1 MKTTDKS
8 VWESGEKRINLT
20 LGTIA
25 EVIGAVLPEGM
36 APNRSCRRVLTQS
49 VYATG
54 DDVVISAGWY
64 PHSEIIPEALKRN
77 VIAVFCDPETKKDY
91 PQDNVIPVEDPM
103 ACVTRFERWRAEPCH
118 AKRIAI
124 TGSVGK
130 TTTTSLINAI
140 MTNSYRTF
148 THHTM
153 ANSHGAI
160 LRNVQQVDPSYEYWV
175 QEVGGVQP
183 GYVESSA
190 KFLAPDIVV
199 LTNIG
204 ESHLNLY
211 HTKENIFYDKSSL
224 ERYAQPDGVVVINY
238 DDDMLRK
245 AAYTHRVVTCSKSD
259 PRADYYAQNIRTEL
273 DGTHFTAVSKE
284 GTLEIHL
291 NLYGEHNVY
300 NALFALA
307 VGSLADVPMEKIPAF
322 LETYRPSGMR
332 QNFVEVGGYHLFVD
346 TFNAEPLTILGAAKT
361 LEQIVVKNGGRKIF
375 VTGHIDKLGEE
386 SPQMHEK
393 LGHDLAKLHLDQIVL
408 FAGDSACTYKAMLED
423 GCTNVIHTDDREMLE
438 KWLRKHIHHEDVV
451 FFRSGQFKAA
461 LAKTVDHLFGTSFQ
475 NEQQFNEGRVV
486 TQDGFRFRLRQDD
499 IAEVIGYSGSGKEL
513 DIPETVQGHVVTR
526 VAPFA
531 FSRQRRITAVSI
543 PDTVDSIGQEAFYIC
558 PSLQQVKLPARLKI
572 IGKNA
577 FNYCRALKSVI
588 VPTGT
593 IHIDR
598 HAFYDCDALQE
609 IFIPNTVG
617 FFGEDVFGG
626 SHPGAGKCTIIC
638 EKGSYAEQ
646 YAKERGMRTAEAKT
660 EPQQPVVSIAKP
672 RQYTAEEKRLIERAG
687 YWQRSYDR
695 RTQNVN
701 MLTEEQKAAVCAYW
715 GGYQDLFDV
724 ETVFH
729 SFYLSKTGKF
739 DVRYMPVDIYYSF
752 IDPYYNNWKIA
763 PVIDNKCL
771 YYQLFKDAKQP
782 EGVFFRMN
790 NIWTDANKHLVSE
803 EEILR
808 KIWKLVMKQANES
821 EGGHGVFFIHG
832 ADMDEQFKR
841 AAASIKKDIVV
852 QASIKQNAA
861 LSAVNPTSINTIRV
875 MTLLRQDGVRICSAI
890 LRMGVNGSRVD
901 NISQGG
907 ICCGVDADGRL
918 KPVAYNY
925 KGESFDIHP
934 TTGVHFSDVVI
945 PNFDKII
952 QMVTETHPYIPDFRL
967 VSWDVAMDED
977 GIPMLVE
984 ANLCY
989 GELNLHQLC
998 NGPIF
1003 GDNTQLVLDEVFHR

>member
-36 APNRSCRRVLTQS
+36 DPNRSCRRVLTQS

-140 MTNSYRTF
+140 MKNSYRTF

-307 VGSLADVPMEKIPAF
+307 VGRLADVPMEKIPAF

-332 QNFVEVGGYHLFVD
+332 QNFVEVGG
-346 TFNAEPLTILGAAKT
+346 
-361 LEQIVVKNGGRKIF
+361 
-375 VTGHIDKLGEE
+375 
-386 SPQMHEK
+386 
-393 LGHDLAKLHLDQIVL
+393 
-408 FAGDSACTYKAMLED
+408 
-423 GCTNVIHTDDREMLE
+423 
-438 KWLRKHIHHEDVV
+438 
-451 FFRSGQFKAA
+451 
-461 LAKTVDHLFGTSFQ
+461 
-475 NEQQFNEGRVV
+475 
-486 TQDGFRFRLRQDD
+486 
-499 IAEVIGYSGSGKEL
+499 
-513 DIPETVQGHVVTR
+513 
-526 VAPFA
+526 
-531 FSRQRRITAVSI
+531 
-543 PDTVDSIGQEAFYIC
+543 
-558 PSLQQVKLPARLKI
+558 
-572 IGKNA
+572 
-577 FNYCRALKSVI
+577 
-588 VPTGT
+588 
-593 IHIDR
+593 
-598 HAFYDCDALQE
+598 
-609 IFIPNTVG
+609 
-617 FFGEDVFGG
+617 
-626 SHPGAGKCTIIC
+626 
-638 EKGSYAEQ
+638 
-646 YAKERGMRTAEAKT
+646 
-660 EPQQPVVSIAKP
+660 
-672 RQYTAEEKRLIERAG
+672 
-687 YWQRSYDR
+687 
-695 RTQNVN
+695 
-701 MLTEEQKAAVCAYW
+701 
-715 GGYQDLFDV
+715 
-724 ETVFH
+724 
-729 SFYLSKTGKF
+729 
-739 DVRYMPVDIYYSF
+739 
-752 IDPYYNNWKIA
+752 
-763 PVIDNKCL
+763 
-771 YYQLFKDAKQP
+771 
-782 EGVFFRMN
+782 
-790 NIWTDANKHLVSE
+790 
-803 EEILR
+803 
-808 KIWKLVMKQANES
+808 
-821 EGGHGVFFIHG
+821 
-832 ADMDEQFKR
+832 
-841 AAASIKKDIVV
+841 
-852 QASIKQNAA
+852 
-861 LSAVNPTSINTIRV
+861 
-875 MTLLRQDGVRICSAI
+875 
-890 LRMGVNGSRVD
+890 
-901 NISQGG
+901 
-907 ICCGVDADGRL
+907 
-918 KPVAYNY
+918 
-925 KGESFDIHP
+925 
-934 TTGVHFSDVVI
+934 
-945 PNFDKII
+945 
-952 QMVTETHPYIPDFRL
+952 
-967 VSWDVAMDED
+967 
-977 GIPMLVE
+977 
-984 ANLCY
+984 
-989 GELNLHQLC
+989 
-998 NGPIF
+998 
-1003 GDNTQLVLDEVFHR
+1003 